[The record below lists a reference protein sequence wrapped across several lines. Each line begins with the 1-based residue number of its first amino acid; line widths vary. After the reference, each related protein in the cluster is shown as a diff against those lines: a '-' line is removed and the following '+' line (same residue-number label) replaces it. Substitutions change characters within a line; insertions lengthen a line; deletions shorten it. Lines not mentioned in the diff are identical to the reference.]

1 MAEQNNAKNNNT
13 QQAPDINE
21 QIKIRRTK
29 LETLQS
35 EGRNPFAIVKYDVTE
50 HTCDI
55 LENFDKYE
63 GKSVS
68 IAGRLMAKRVM
79 GKASFANVLDLKGNI
94 QLYVARDSIGE
105 APYADFKKFDIGD
118 IVGVKGEVFRT
129 QKGEISIHVSEITLL
144 SKSLQV
150 LPEKY
155 HGLKDTDTRYRQRYV
170 DLIVN
175 PEVRDTL

>member
-79 GKASFANVLDLKGNI
+79 GKASFANVLD
-94 QLYVARDSIGE
+94 
-105 APYADFKKFDIGD
+105 
-118 IVGVKGEVFRT
+118 
-129 QKGEISIHVSEITLL
+129 
-144 SKSLQV
+144 
-150 LPEKY
+150 
-155 HGLKDTDTRYRQRYV
+155 
-170 DLIVN
+170 
-175 PEVRDTL
+175 